1 MRHDKMAAWAGHEDE
16 AILESVRR
24 NGPRWSRVAEDIPG
38 RSIASVRN
46 RYLRIQRGVKMRSEG
61 VAKNRCHACTRPL
74 TPLTAP
80 CHLPP
85 FHGPNCATS
94 HLRPPRAMAGGQ
106 LKLGHVCRAKIGKAA
121 ATTLASQIAGAS
133 AAPAAAPPALHPHA
147 PAAGLAAMFS
157 AIDALEGNAPAVP
170 SGAVLKEEGAVPP
183 TPPEI
188 PAAWEERWN
197 EHWKAKA
204 KATAAPS
211 LAQLAAAELPQL
223 SSPSPAVHFAAITK
237 EAEAVHCILGH

>member
-1 MRHDKMAAWAGHEDE
+1 
-16 AILESVRR
+16 
-24 NGPRWSRVAEDIPG
+24 
-38 RSIASVRN
+38 
-46 RYLRIQRGVKMRSEG
+46 MRSEG
-61 VAKNRCHACTRPL
+61 VAKNRCHAC
-74 TPLTAP
+74 
-80 CHLPP
+80 
-85 FHGPNCATS
+85 
-94 HLRPPRAMAGGQ
+94 GQ
-106 LKLGHVCRAKIGKAA
+106 LKLGHVCRAKIGKAG

-183 TPPEI
+183 MPPEI
-188 PAAWEERWN
+188 PAALEERWN
-197 EHWKAKA
+197 DHWKAKA
-204 KATAAPS
+204 KATAVPS
-211 LAQLAAAELPQL
+211 PAQLAPELPQL

>member
-1 MRHDKMAAWAGHEDE
+1 
-16 AILESVRR
+16 
-24 NGPRWSRVAEDIPG
+24 
-38 RSIASVRN
+38 
-46 RYLRIQRGVKMRSEG
+46 
-61 VAKNRCHACTRPL
+61 
-74 TPLTAP
+74 
-80 CHLPP
+80 
-85 FHGPNCATS
+85 
-94 HLRPPRAMAGGQ
+94 MAGGQ
-106 LKLGHVCRAKIGKAA
+106 LKLGHVCRATIGKAA

-183 TPPEI
+183 VPPEI
-188 PAAWEERWN
+188 PAAMEERWN
-197 EHWKAKA
+197 DYWKAHGKAKA

-211 LAQLAAAELPQL
+211 LAQLAPELPQL
-223 SSPSPAVHFAAITK
+223 PSPSPAVHFAAIAK